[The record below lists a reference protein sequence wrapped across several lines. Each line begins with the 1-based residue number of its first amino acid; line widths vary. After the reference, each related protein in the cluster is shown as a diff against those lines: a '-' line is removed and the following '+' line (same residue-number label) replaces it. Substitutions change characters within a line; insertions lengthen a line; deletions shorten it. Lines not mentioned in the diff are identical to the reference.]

1 MAELELSKM
10 KLRKPRYGIQSL
22 ESEGRYEKL
31 EILGLDSL
39 RVFGGGCYWHGCRE
53 TLKEN
58 PAMFE
63 SLPTRIKSAPVGFL
77 IFSSVMFP
85 SKPGIGWLSLMVIKL
100 GSSIGSSGT
109 GVSTGSDAG
118 ESREIVGVSFVM

>member
-63 SLPTRIKSAPVGFL
+63 SLPTSLLGPKWAYAPVR
-77 IFSSVMFP
+77 
-85 SKPGIGWLSLMVIKL
+85 
-100 GSSIGSSGT
+100 
-109 GVSTGSDAG
+109 GVKAFN
-118 ESREIVGVSFVM
+118 EIVQPDTL